1 MCLTGSMMPRNLN
14 NFPHLV
20 LSSRRKILDQISSIN
35 STGAQ
40 TCWRGQ
46 DVVAGL
52 RGSGGDSDPVG
63 IGRSRNGSPAP
74 ERGPASQATGSCHIT
89 DAMFDRLAMS

>member
-52 RGSGGDSDPVG
+52 RGSGGDSDPVELAG
-63 IGRSRNGSPAP
+63 PETARRRRSG
-74 ERGPASQATGSCHIT
+74 GPLHRPSGSCHIT